1 MRSKAL
7 EKAQHRIEACRSQF
21 PTRFPG
27 CAHPTTVPSC
37 AGSKERHRSAQTCTK
52 ARSENVRQ
60 IAWRN
65 AAGLDAPLH
74 RGIEP
79 PSSRAQ
85 RNGLPMLATK
95 ADEAGA
101 SLSVLNKRMKRP
113 WEPYPCCGALREK
126 GLKEGQPDAIGR

>member
-7 EKAQHRIEACRSQF
+7 EKAQHRIEACRSKF

-95 ADEAGA
+95 ADEAVVGGPVSRHGSNAA
-101 SLSVLNKRMKRP
+101 SENGSRRVQAAPKMRMAASWP
-113 WEPYPCCGALREK
+113 
-126 GLKEGQPDAIGR
+126 